1 MKNYLLDT
9 HTFLWFLNGDDQ
21 LSPKANNIIQD
32 ISIIKFISIASICE
46 ICIKLNLG
54 KLKINVTLAQLKNEI
69 LKCGFE
75 ILPLDFEHIIALSTL
90 ENHHRD
96 PFDRIIISQSLVEN
110 LIIISKDSHSTSY
123 QNANVFW
130 G

>member
-54 KLKINVTLAQLKNEI
+54 KLKISFTLAQLKNEI
-69 LKCGFE
+69 LKSGFE
-75 ILPLDFEHIIALSTL
+75 ILPLDFEQIITLSTL

-96 PFDRIIISQSLVEN
+96 PFDRIIISQSIVEK
-110 LIIISKDSHSTSY
+110 LTIISKDSHFKSY
-123 QNANVFW
+123 
-130 G
+130 